1 MISTRRMLKTSKT
14 FGILAIASALLAC
27 DSQSSSKALAA
38 PKGSTVSIID
48 VQPSTGQ
55 ALTVGDKVALKIKV
69 AYALTSE
76 SGNLGVVVQDDS
88 NTPLAQKIHVVLK
101 GGGTEEFNL
110 SFEVPNTNA
119 IHIFTP
125 LSAPDQPATSTMS
138 TRSYRVKAK

>member
-1 MISTRRMLKTSKT
+1 MLKTSKIL
-14 FGILAIASALLAC
+14 GILAIACALLAC

-38 PKGSTVSIID
+38 PQGSTVSIID
-48 VQPSTGQ
+48 VQPSTSQ
-55 ALTVGDKVALKIKV
+55 AMTAGDKVALKIKV
-69 AYALTSE
+69 AYALTSD
-76 SGNLGVVVQDDS
+76 SGNLGVVVQDDN

-110 SFEVPNTNA
+110 SFEVPNNTNA